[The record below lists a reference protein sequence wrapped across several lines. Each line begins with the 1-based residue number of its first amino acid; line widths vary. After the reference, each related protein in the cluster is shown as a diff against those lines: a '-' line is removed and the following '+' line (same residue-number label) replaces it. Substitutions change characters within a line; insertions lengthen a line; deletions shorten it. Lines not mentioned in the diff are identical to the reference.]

1 MRALNAAGLGW
12 SSRLGPDGTLPDI
25 RADAE
30 CDEYGQSPE
39 GALLHKG
46 CMPAVLQI
54 FKDKYR
60 AVVLEAP
67 ACTPEQAEELAASLW
82 ELLSAEISGRN
93 CSLTRAMLDQ
103 LGRPQSWHLPVERA
117 RGGSS
122 RNDRKMAARPG
133 LVLVRPC
140 RVPASPP
147 ATLARQ
153 SNRSVSRIV
162 QLQLQCVICLETF
175 VDPCFIPCGHSFC
188 RECIL
193 HSLHVGAAACPL
205 CKAPAWARQVQ
216 ANCTLVGLVDACAG
230 L

>member
-1 MRALNAAGLGW
+1 VNDIVAEFMRALNAAGLGW

-103 LGRPQSWHLPVERA
+103 LGRPQSWHLPIERA
-117 RGGSS
+117 RGGSG
-122 RNDRKMAARPG
+122 RNDRKMVARTSARSQARSMERSARRRPRRPAGTASTGPSRGSAPSAPRASGRTRTRRATPTMARARLRGPARVSASSWPSAAFG
-133 LVLVRPC
+133 
-140 RVPASPP
+140 SG
-147 ATLARQ
+147 
-153 SNRSVSRIV
+153 N
-162 QLQLQCVICLETF
+162 ETEGTGGET
-175 VDPCFIPCGHSFC
+175 DG
-188 RECIL
+188 E
-193 HSLHVGAAACPL
+193 A
-205 CKAPAWARQVQ
+205 
-216 ANCTLVGLVDACAG
+216 
-230 L
+230 